1 MRLGG
6 RSCCRGCSAYLA
18 PGDSG
23 FQLGCGNAHAQ
34 VLVASPHTLTRCD
47 THLVGDAHSF
57 VPRPVSPRYP
67 SRKAPVETQECCSQ
81 RQVSASCAFRPAHSD
96 QPPDHFGSNLSGPF
110 FLFRP
115 DSALG
120 QLVMRIARP
129 VPYLNMGKTWLL
141 SKKYEGTG
149 PLTIVRENAIREVF
163 LQTLLRP
170 VRTLLPS

>member
-1 MRLGG
+1 MGTPTPNRTRRPPTGTSIL
-6 RSCCRGCSAYLA
+6 CPL
-18 PGDSG
+18 
-23 FQLGCGNAHAQ
+23 
-34 VLVASPHTLTRCD
+34 LTRSQSC
-47 THLVGDAHSF
+47 DAHSF
-57 VPRPVSPRYP
+57 IPRPVSLRYF
-67 SRKAPVETQECCSQ
+67 SRKAPVETQKGCSQ
-81 RQVSASCAFRPAHSD
+81 CQVSASCAFRPAQSD

-115 DSALG
+115 DSAPG

-149 PLTIVRENAIREVF
+149 FPTIVRGNAIRGVF

-170 VRTLLPS
+170 DRTLLPS